1 MNKREFLLKEL
12 EKFEIFLQNWD
23 KTNFNDKNTFLRI
36 RRNFLRFIY
45 SPFTTLSFLMFR
57 LFPIKKKIKVLN
69 SRSIVLKGGNA
80 STSMLYFGFIRDK
93 IELKLTKFLI
103 KNLSS
108 EDVFYDIG
116 ANFGFYTYLALEFCK
131 EVHVF
136 EPLEECIHSLKM
148 NLQNVN
154 NVFLNEC
161 ALSDKEGLINI
172 YIPKK
177 LYGLSTI
184 KSNLLTSKDITI
196 REVFSTTLDKY
207 IYEQKHTP
215 PTFVKIDV
223 EGAEFEILTG
233 ATKFLNENS
242 PIISLEVWSKT
253 NNGELSMKAVNFL
266 RNLGYKSYFI
276 KDDGELEYMDGDLTV
291 KINNLD
297 NFIFMK

>member
-45 SPFTTLSFLMFR
+45 LPFTTLSFLMFR